1 MVAAVVAGPPKKT
14 NWYTVGGGGIGAG
27 ALGLFGGPIVALV
40 TGAIGATVGYF
51 YGAKIATEAKTL
63 LPPSAMQALGLGA
76 APAAATQTTAAQV
89 ASSGAGKAAAAAL
102 YAYLKA
108 NGPNG
113 SNDLANLVSQFQQ
126 ASNSDPQG
134 IQLTG
139 PLPITAAYD
148 AKTSAA
154 LTIYTHDPI
163 PPATAPAPQ
172 PPPTPAQVADIYLPG
187 AAATSGY
194 NLYMYLKAHSPHSPT
209 DGSLNKLVHQFQI
222 DVDTDPK
229 FPGPA
234 AVIGQGVL
242 ARVINTPLAQTG
254 AYDAPTAAALTV
266 LSNDPIAP

>member
-1 MVAAVVAGPPKKT
+1 MAAVVAGPPKKT
-14 NWYTVGGGGIGAG
+14 NWYTVGGGGVGAG
-27 ALGLFGGPIVALV
+27 LLGLLGGPVIAAVSAAA
-40 TGAIGATVGYF
+40 GAAVGYF
-51 YGAKIATEAKTL
+51 YGAKLATEAKTL
-63 LPPSAMQALGLGA
+63 LPPSAMQALGLGTT
-76 APAAATQTTAAQV
+76 APAAPTIAATVAA
-89 ASSGAGKAAAAAL
+89 SGLGKAAATAL

-113 SNDLANLVSQFQQ
+113 SNDLATLVSQFQQ
-126 ASNSDPQG
+126 NSNSDPQG

-139 PLPITAAYD
+139 PLPITAVYD
-148 AKTSAA
+148 PKTAAA

-222 DVDTDPK
+222 DVNTDPK

-234 AVIGQGVL
+234 AVVGAGII
-242 ARVINTPLAQTG
+242 ARIINNKLPETG
-254 AYDAPTAAALTV
+254 AYDLPTSQALTV
-266 LSNDPIAP
+266 LSNDAIAP